1 MKKYSTIF
9 LVLII
14 FFISSENA
22 KSQFVNFGR
31 NKVQYSD
38 FEWNILQTEHFQI
51 YYYKEARELAEIGAN
66 YAEESYTVLQQKFNH
81 SLGDTV
87 PIIFYSSPL
96 HFKQTNTTPGFIP
109 DGVGGFFEFIKGRVV
124 IPFEGSLFQFK
135 HVIRHELTHVF
146 MTSKISNL
154 MRLHRKSTESF
165 PPLWFTEGLAEV
177 FSAKWDTQAEMVLKD
192 AVLNG
197 YIAGLDNWERFYGTY
212 FMYKLGQNV
221 LEYISEKYG
230 EDKILQLVENFWIDD
245 NFSNVMKATIGKD
258 YAQFDN
264 EYLYHLE
271 KKYFPQLKD
280 YDSPSRITKDLYS
293 ETFAHKP
300 VYTEFKGK
308 KEVYFIGNKTGF
320 TSIFKLNLKSKSQ
333 PELVIEG
340 EASDEFEQFHFFQ
353 NRAGC
358 F

>member
-66 YAEESYTVLQQKFNH
+66 YAEESYTILQQKFNH

-124 IPFEGSLFQFK
+124 IPFEGSLSQFQ

-146 MTSKISNL
+146 MTSKIN
-154 MRLHRKSTESF
+154 
-165 PPLWFTEGLAEV
+165 
-177 FSAKWDTQAEMVLKD
+177 
-192 AVLNG
+192 N
-197 YIAGLDNWERFYGTY
+197 
-212 FMYKLGQNV
+212 
-221 LEYISEKYG
+221 
-230 EDKILQLVENFWIDD
+230 ILTN
-245 NFSNVMKATIGKD
+245 
-258 YAQFDN
+258 
-264 EYLYHLE
+264 
-271 KKYFPQLKD
+271 
-280 YDSPSRITKDLYS
+280 
-293 ETFAHKP
+293 TF
-300 VYTEFKGK
+300 
-308 KEVYFIGNKTGF
+308 
-320 TSIFKLNLKSKSQ
+320 
-333 PELVIEG
+333 
-340 EASDEFEQFHFFQ
+340 
-353 NRAGC
+353 C
-358 F
+358 

>member
-221 LEYISEKYG
+221 LEYISEKY
-230 EDKILQLVENFWIDD
+230 V
-245 NFSNVMKATIGKD
+245 
-258 YAQFDN
+258 
-264 EYLYHLE
+264 
-271 KKYFPQLKD
+271 
-280 YDSPSRITKDLYS
+280 
-293 ETFAHKP
+293 
-300 VYTEFKGK
+300 
-308 KEVYFIGNKTGF
+308 
-320 TSIFKLNLKSKSQ
+320 
-333 PELVIEG
+333 
-340 EASDEFEQFHFFQ
+340 
-353 NRAGC
+353 
-358 F
+358 